1 MSNFEIVPCH
11 RQDTDFRYL
20 TGCLQPDN
28 VLVLGNFG
36 LAFQNNIK
44 IFSNLNFHYVQLFQL
59 FHYLFYDFNI
69 MFHLN
74 SKDQ

>member
-44 IFSNLNFHYVQLFQL
+44 IF
-59 FHYLFYDFNI
+59 
-69 MFHLN
+69 
-74 SKDQ
+74 

>member
-36 LAFQNNIK
+36 LAFQKKYQNI
-44 IFSNLNFHYVQLFQL
+44 LNFDLPL
-59 FHYLFYDFNI
+59 CTI
-69 MFHLN
+69 IP
-74 SKDQ
+74 